1 GLEEYG
7 SGPAPFVETQREAPR
22 SAYSASQVA
31 GTHLL
36 QALQPTLPFA
46 AVTLRPTLIY
56 GPGQSTDFLIP
67 ALIENLLAGR
77 AFPLS
82 EGRQRRDLL
91 HIDDLVTAMLAASTT
106 DGLGGEVINVA
117 TGIARQIR
125 TVARA
130 IGRMLGRSHLSRRSM
145 SRARWVRMALACGY
159 SLPRC
164 SSISRSS
171 SIAVPTPGA

>member
-1 GLEEYG
+1 M
-7 SGPAPFVETQREAPR
+7 
-22 SAYSASQVA
+22 
-31 GTHLL
+31 
-36 QALQPTLPFA
+36 
-46 AVTLRPTLIY
+46 TLRPALIY

-67 ALIENLLAGR
+67 ALIESLLADR

-130 IGRMLGRSHLSRRSM
+130 IGRMLGRSHLLEFGELPERPNDIMDLRGDASKAGRLLGWRPIIPLAHGLAETIEWH
-145 SRARWVRMALACGY
+145 RARVERG
-159 SLPRC
+159 
-164 SSISRSS
+164 
-171 SIAVPTPGA
+171 GAA